1 MSLRWTSQGFQVLY
15 RKKFNAVETFCK
27 FEKFA
32 NTRKAQL
39 SLNITFEIYQILFS
53 SKFGWLRVWTSLVLV
68 FPEDIINVCLDPYV
82 KIYMNYQNVR
92 SVKKKTHIKKRSL
105 NPVFNESFIFD
116 LPSKEGSLEDIQL
129 EIIMSDWDRITKNEA
144 S

>member
-1 MSLRWTSQGFQVLY
+1 MFST
-15 RKKFNAVETFCK
+15 KFLWF
-27 FEKFA
+27 
-32 NTRKAQL
+32 
-39 SLNITFEIYQILFS
+39 
-53 SKFGWLRVWTSLVLV
+53 RVWTRLVLV

-129 EIIMSDWDRITKNEA
+129 EIVMSDWDRIIKNEA